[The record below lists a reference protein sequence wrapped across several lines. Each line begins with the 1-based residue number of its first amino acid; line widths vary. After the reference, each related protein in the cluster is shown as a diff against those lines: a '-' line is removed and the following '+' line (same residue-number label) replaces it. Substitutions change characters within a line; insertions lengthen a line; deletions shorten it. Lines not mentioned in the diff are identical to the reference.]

1 MPVPEGVGSQPPA
14 GGHDQANPEGGLQET
29 PSDGIINPSER
40 KGVVIVPLYGLVHD
54 SPVITAI
61 QKATR
66 RGRKN
71 VAVNDFVEETQWID
85 DKLIM
90 PFLSKIV
97 SKIHELEEQA
107 KKK

>member
-1 MPVPEGVGSQPPA
+1 M
-14 GGHDQANPEGGLQET
+14 
-29 PSDGIINPSER
+29 
-40 KGVVIVPLYGLVHD
+40 PLYGLVHD
-54 SPVITAI
+54 SPIITAV

-71 VAVNDFVEETQWID
+71 IAVDEFVEETQWID
-85 DKLIM
+85 DKILV
-90 PFLSKIV
+90 PFFSKII

>member
-1 MPVPEGVGSQPPA
+1 M
-14 GGHDQANPEGGLQET
+14 
-29 PSDGIINPSER
+29 
-40 KGVVIVPLYGLVHD
+40 PLYGLVHD
-54 SPVITAI
+54 SPAITAI

-97 SKIHELEEQA
+97 MKIHELEEQA

>member
-1 MPVPEGVGSQPPA
+1 M
-14 GGHDQANPEGGLQET
+14 
-29 PSDGIINPSER
+29 
-40 KGVVIVPLYGLVHD
+40 PLYGLIHD

-85 DKLIM
+85 DKLII

-97 SKIHELEEQA
+97 SKTHELEKQA
-107 KKK
+107 EKK